1 MKAVRYI
8 LSVILILVFGYIF
21 IGEFVLPA
29 NTPENGNICDVLPS
43 DKWLEIREDGSRVP
57 FAVPGTTDG
66 EITLETTLPDKDEF
80 NRDYSVLCFRGMDM
94 EVYIGDELREK
105 IETEDYALFGDQ
117 SAEGYVYASVYPE
130 DAGKTLRV
138 HYEYNAG
145 MVYEVYIGTRL
156 GILTSLF
163 KDFGV
168 EFFVGLT
175 ILILGLI
182 CLIASVS
189 YKYIHKKYLEMEHLS
204 LGVILGACWVLSNS
218 IFRQL
223 YTRNMSVMSDIPF
236 LMVMVMPLPFLVFV
250 NSLQQNRYRKLIGLA
265 GIIEI
270 INFVICTS
278 LFVAGIV
285 PLTRSFVPSALCA
298 ILSII
303 VMFVT
308 LFQDMRAHKIHTYK
322 YVAVGF
328 ILLAISAVIQI
339 GAYQFAHNGVFSGLF
354 MAFGLFAFM
363 ICAIIHTIKQLI
375 GIRVDAN
382 EAMHVSKI
390 KDDFLA
396 NMSHEIRTPLNGIMG
411 MDEMIIRETR
421 EAGTKKHALEIK
433 SAGDTLLS
441 IINDILDLSKI
452 ESGNFEIIPADYDLA
467 SVLNDVLNMTK
478 PRAEKKGLAFN
489 LSVDEEIPS
498 KLYGDEIR
506 IRQVM
511 LNIVNNAIKYTK
523 KGHVDILVT
532 YRKKDDGMIDLVV
545 SVSDTG
551 IGIKEEDKDKVF
563 KSFYRLNEKINRNI
577 EGTGLGL
584 HITKRLLT
592 MMDGRITFNSVY
604 EKGSV
609 FTLTVPQKVVSNE
622 PIGDFS
628 KAVDE
633 FLNNME
639 TDDVTLFAPEA
650 FVLVVDDN
658 EMNLDVMAGML
669 KDTKMK
675 VVLSDSGEDCI
686 EKVETTKYDV
696 ILLDQMMPEMT
707 GEDTLN
713 VMNERNLLNGTP
725 VIALTADA
733 IMGAREGYLSKG
745 FSDYVSKP
753 VKYGELEKILK
764 KYIPAEKQFV
774 PDKES
779 GIPSALI
786 WGYDSERIRQE
797 KERLSGIYNCRCVVG
812 KKSMEKFL
820 EKHTPDRVIQVM

>member
-8 LSVILILVFGYIF
+8 LSIILIIVFGYIF
-21 IGEFVLPA
+21 IGEAVLPA
-29 NTPENGNICDVLPS
+29 TSPMNGNICDVLPG
-43 DKWLEIREDGSRVP
+43 DKWVEIKKDGSRVP
-57 FAVPGTTDG
+57 FDVPGTTDG
-66 EITLETTLPDKDEF
+66 EITLETTLPGPDEF
-80 NRDYSVLCFRGMDM
+80 NKDYSVMCFRGMDM
-94 EVYIGDELREK
+94 KVYVGDELRENVS
-105 IETEDYALFGDQ
+105 TEDYALFGDQ
-117 SAEGYVYASVYPE
+117 SAEAYVYVSVYPE

-138 HYEYNAG
+138 WYEYNSG

-156 GILTSLF
+156 GILTDLF
-163 KDFGV
+163 GSFGF
-168 EFFVGLT
+168 EFFVGMA
-175 ILILGLI
+175 IIIIGLI
-182 CLIASVS
+182 CLIASVT
-189 YKYIHKKYLEMEHLS
+189 YKFIHKKYLEMEHLS
-204 LGVILGACWVLSNS
+204 IGVILGACWVLSNS
-218 IFRQL
+218 VFRQL
-223 YTRNMSVMSDIPF
+223 YTKNMSIMQAIPF
-236 LMVMVMPLPFLVFV
+236 LMVMIMPLPFLVFV
-250 NSLQQNRYRKLIGLA
+250 NSLQQNRYRKLIGMA
-265 GIIEI
+265 GAIEI
-270 INFVICTS
+270 INFVICTT
-278 LFVAGIV
+278 LFVSGVVSI
-285 PLTRSFVPSALCA
+285 TRSFVPSALCA

-308 LFQDMRAHKIHTYK
+308 LFRDLRAHKIHTYK
-322 YVAVGF
+322 YVAIGF
-328 ILLAISAVIQI
+328 ALLAISAVIQI

-532 YRKKDDGMIDLVV
+532 YRKKDGGMIDLVV

-584 HITKRLLT
+584 HITKRLLA

-609 FTLTVPQKVVSNE
+609 FTLTVPQKVVSPE

-639 TDDVTLFAPEA
+639 TDEVTLYAPDA
-650 FVLVVDDN
+650 MVLVVDDN

-686 EKVETTKYDV
+686 EKVEAAKYDV

-713 VMNERNLLNGTP
+713 VMKERDLLKGTP

-733 IMGAREGYLSKG
+733 IMGARESYLAKG

-753 VKYGELEKILK
+753 VKYGELEKVLK
-764 KYIPAEKQFV
+764 RYIPEEKQFV
-774 PDKES
+774 PDKEA
-779 GIPSALI
+779 GVPSALI

-797 KERLSGIYNCRCVVG
+797 KERLQGVYNCRCVVG

-820 EKHTPDRVIQVM
+820 EKHTPDRIIQVM